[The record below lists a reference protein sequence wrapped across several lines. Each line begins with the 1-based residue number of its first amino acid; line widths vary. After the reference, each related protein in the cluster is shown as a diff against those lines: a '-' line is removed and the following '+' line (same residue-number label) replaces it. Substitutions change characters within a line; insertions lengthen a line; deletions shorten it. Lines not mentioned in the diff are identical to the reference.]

1 MEHRREGTLPQPG
14 VDPSAAESGRCRRK
28 MVTRRISA
36 ENGIRPG
43 DRRRRKKFRWL
54 AEFVGDLQLDNC
66 SSDCGL
72 L

>member
-1 MEHRREGTLPQPG
+1 MNSCCVYRE
-14 VDPSAAESGRCRRK
+14 VDPSSAELSRRRRK

-43 DRRRRKKFRWL
+43 DRRRRKQLRRL

-66 SSDCGL
+66 SPDCGL